1 MKNKKKFIYIFAII
15 YLVWFGFQT
24 IVLADTTS
32 AVTTTNMNCDSWGDA
47 KQDLQN
53 VFNFCKIIVPLLV
66 IGLSTYDFIK
76 AITGK
81 NDKDIKK
88 AFTTLIKRL
97 ALAVVFFFLPI
108 ILNLLLELVG
118 TNSDVCIN

>member
-1 MKNKKKFIYIFAII
+1 MKNKKKYIYFCAIM
-15 YLVWFGFQT
+15 YLVLFGFQT
-24 IVLADTTS
+24 IVFADTTT
-32 AVTTTNMNCDSWGDA
+32 ANLDCDAWGKS

-53 VFNFCKIIVPLLV
+53 IFNFCKIVVPLLV

-88 AFTTLIKRL
+88 AFSTLIKRL
-97 ALAVVFFFLPI
+97 ALAIVFFFLPV
-108 ILNLLLELVG
+108 ILNLLLDLFG
-118 TNSDVCIN
+118 TNSDVCIQ